1 MGAACMLGWM
11 VPGDAVGCDMGVYD
25 EILVVCVRVHVR
37 ACLHAFVCVC
47 VLQGSIKKLQIP
59 TLPPKSSRSGV
70 TFHFE
75 RQAWFNFDI
84 RFSIFDCLEKSKKYF
99 LHLHTLHFS

>member
-25 EILVVCVRVHVR
+25 EILVVCVCVCVHVR

-47 VLQGSIKKLQIP
+47 VARLNKKTTNSYSPSKVVKEWHNIP
-59 TLPPKSSRSGV
+59 
-70 TFHFE
+70 F
-75 RQAWFNFDI
+75 
-84 RFSIFDCLEKSKKYF
+84 
-99 LHLHTLHFS
+99 